1 MMKTEG
7 KLSALSPY
15 WNAKREI
22 NFADN
27 ARYLIIWSCLVDVWW
42 FFYVVWYM
50 WNESGWKE
58 FAGWERPFHW
68 VSFICGAASFL
79 LKVKFFGLE

>member
-7 KLSALSPY
+7 ASSVLSPY

-42 FFYVVWYM
+42 FLYVV
-50 WNESGWKE
+50 
-58 FAGWERPFHW
+58 
-68 VSFICGAASFL
+68 
-79 LKVKFFGLE
+79 